1 MKLRLFGQ
9 GGRTWWYY
17 MYLKSL
23 VLTYRFKWNHRNF
36 NGGGKNYVIK
46 YSML

>member
-23 VLTYRFKWNHRNF
+23 VLTYLN
-36 NGGGKNYVIK
+36 
-46 YSML
+46 SATLL